1 MRISRRT
8 LLRGAAPA
16 GLLAVVAACSDSGV
30 RSSAADKNTSGIDP
44 AQPTGVGV
52 LPAAPTDVTRTK
64 FAMVGDSITRAASK
78 SLTSVLEEQ
87 GFTDIVIE
95 AENSRRIAVGDG
107 KGEPLSGVK
116 TLFTMVSEGVE
127 PDVWAI
133 AMGTNDVGKYKEA
146 DEYAALIDQMLTI
159 PAAGVPIVWIDVYNP
174 LQLAGTK
181 MFNSVLRE
189 RAAARGNTTVQSWFN
204 LASDPKEEI
213 LGTDHI
219 HPNEQGAVV
228 FADLVSAALG

>member
-8 LLRGAAPA
+8 LLRAGAPA
-16 GLLAVVAACSDSGV
+16 GLLAVLAACADAEV
-30 RSSAADKNTSGIDP
+30 PSSAADKKTSGFDP
-44 AQPTGVGV
+44 VQPTGVGV
-52 LPAAPTDVTRTK
+52 LPAAPPDVERTK

-78 SLTSVLEEQ
+78 SLSSVLEAQ

-107 KGEPLSGVK
+107 KVEPLSGVK

-146 DEYAALIDQMLTI
+146 DEYAALIDQMLSI
-159 PAAGVPIVWIDVYNP
+159 PVASVPIIWVDVYNP
-174 LQLAGTK
+174 NQLAGTK
-181 MFNSVLRE
+181 MFNTVLRE

-204 LASDPKEEI
+204 LASDPTEKI

-219 HPNEQGAVV
+219 HPNEKGTVV